1 MKFLSFCLLICFAFI
16 SCNKPDHG
24 KTIGRIDSLL
34 LVVDSLEK
42 KFSEIQADTLRYY
55 FLKSKSNIDTI
66 NSLLGKQ
73 IPDAVFMQSYG
84 VYTLVFRNLKR
95 GLPLIERMGKE
106 LGYSRKQLETLR
118 FDLKEGNIEPD
129 SLVERY
135 FLDEKFAVD
144 KIQSELFLKVSLLPS
159 QVNDMKNSEK
169 VVMEYKE
176 KLKRKKK

>member
-1 MKFLSFCLLICFAFI
+1 MKFLTLCLFICIVLAA
-16 SCNKPDHG
+16 CNKSDHS
-24 KTIGRIDSLL
+24 KTISQIDSLL

-42 KFSEIQADTLRYY
+42 EFSEIQADTLRYY

-66 NSLLGKQ
+66 NTLLGKQ
-73 IPDAVFMQSYG
+73 IPDAKFMESYG

-95 GLPLIERMGKE
+95 GLPLIERTSKE
-106 LGYSRKQLETLR
+106 LGYSKKQLETLCL
-118 FDLKEGNIEPD
+118 DLKEGNIEPD
-129 SLVERY
+129 SLIERY

-159 QVNDMKNSEK
+159 QVNDMKKSEK
-169 VVMEYKE
+169 TVMEYKE